1 MKLLTLILLG
11 IIAWLVNR
19 LIFITR
25 AYRDD
30 LSDLR
35 YQLEQLK
42 SSPAAASATTP
53 AISTDKVNI
62 NTANKTRLQTLPGIG
77 AVTAQ
82 RIIEARPFTTLD
94 ELTRVEG
101 FKDDQLDRLRAQMCL

>member
-11 IIAWLVNR
+11 VIAWLVNR

-42 SSPAAASATTP
+42 STP
-53 AISTDKVNI
+53 APTQSSNPALSEKVNI

-77 AVTAQ
+77 AVSAQ
-82 RIIEARPFTTLD
+82 RIIEARPFASVD
-94 ELTRVEG
+94 ELSRVEG
-101 FKDDQLDRLRAQMCL
+101 LKADHIDRLKDQICL

>member
-11 IIAWLVNR
+11 VIAWLVNR

-42 SSPAAASATTP
+42 STPPPAQTSAL
-53 AISTDKVNI
+53 ALSEKVNI
-62 NTANKTRLQTLPGIG
+62 NTASKTRLQTLPGIG
-77 AVTAQ
+77 AVSAQ
-82 RIIEARPFTTLD
+82 RIIEARPFASVG
-94 ELTRVEG
+94 ELARVEG
-101 FKDDQLDRLRAQMCL
+101 LKADHLDRLKDQICL